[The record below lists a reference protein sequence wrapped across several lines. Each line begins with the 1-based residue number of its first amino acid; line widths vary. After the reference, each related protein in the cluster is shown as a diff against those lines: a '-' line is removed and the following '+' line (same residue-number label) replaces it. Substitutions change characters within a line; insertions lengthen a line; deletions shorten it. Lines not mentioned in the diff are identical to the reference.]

1 MLTPLFLAFIDTNMS
16 VAYNNSRRVFHARLL
31 PVITLSVLFLCLISE
46 YLVKFKRVA
55 QITSLTLLVNW
66 VILAWFLL
74 LTLLLRY
81 CNQTTWFVCPSLTL
95 LVFYYFAVIDN
106 NPETVSTFFLNTVGI
121 TVSFFIMICLTE
133 VWLIS
138 FAVYCPVLT
147 YYLWAQG
154 RDMIGNESTEL
165 VMRTLFCS
173 VIYAMCAYRVE
184 NLNKYKFIGKDTSER
199 TFYRWLKIFE
209 TFPEGLALIR
219 NNFILYANK
228 SLPTILDFNDWEQEN
243 DPHYTNLRERL
254 ARTDVNRLSK
264 EKDGHYETTIWNF
277 LKGKEKG
284 APFAVQTGRNL
295 NVDGDE

>member
-16 VAYNNSRRVFHARLL
+16 VSYNNSRRVFHMKIL

-46 YLVKFKRVA
+46 YLVRVKEVE
-55 QITSLTLLVNW
+55 QIDSLTLLVNW
-66 VILAWFLL
+66 ILLAWLVLL
-74 LTLLLRY
+74 CFLLRY

-95 LVFYYFAVIDN
+95 LAFYYFAVIDN
-106 NPETVSTFFLNTVGI
+106 NPETVSTVFLNTIGI

-147 YYLWAQG
+147 FYLWRQG
-154 RDMIGNESTEL
+154 KDMIGNESTEL

-173 VIYAMCAYRVE
+173 VIYGMCAYRLE
-184 NLNKYKFIGKDTSER
+184 SLNKYKFIGKDTSER

-228 SLPTILDFNDWEQEN
+228 SLPAILDFKDWEQEA
-243 DPHYTNLRERL
+243 DP
-254 ARTDVNRLSK
+254 
-264 EKDGHYETTIWNF
+264 
-277 LKGKEKG
+277 
-284 APFAVQTGRNL
+284 
-295 NVDGDE
+295 